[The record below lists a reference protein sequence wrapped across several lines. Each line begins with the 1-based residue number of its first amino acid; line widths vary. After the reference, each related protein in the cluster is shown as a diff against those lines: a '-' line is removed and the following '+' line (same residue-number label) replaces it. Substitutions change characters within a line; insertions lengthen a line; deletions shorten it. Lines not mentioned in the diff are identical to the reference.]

1 MQHQPKHKF
10 NKARTTNHHTKKP
23 FDPTRYGKLWG
34 GITFELLPEPM
45 YVETGKQ
52 PVIGALV
59 IDNKKHEIT
68 WAETNRIIE
77 QLYDG
82 QHRHNVAKRLG
93 MLDKG
98 SGTARNIQFT
108 TYDSDG
114 NVTATNIKN

>member
-1 MQHQPKHKF
+1 MAVKKF
-10 NKARTTNHHTKKP
+10 RNTKPTHHNQKKQ

-34 GITFELLPEPM
+34 SITFELLDEPA
-45 YVETGKQ
+45 YQEKGKQ
-52 PVIGALV
+52 SPIGALSLGG
-59 IDNKKHEIT
+59 KKVELT

-98 SGTARNIQFT
+98 SGTPKNIQFT
-108 TYDSDG
+108 SYDANG

>member
-1 MQHQPKHKF
+1 MAVKKF
-10 NKARTTNHHTKKP
+10 RNTKQTFHNQKKP

-34 GITFELLPEPM
+34 SITFELLDEPAFQ
-45 YVETGKQ
+45 EKGKQ
-52 PVIGALV
+52 PVIGTLN
-59 IDNKKHEIT
+59 IGGKKHEIT

-98 SGTARNIQFT
+98 SGTPKNIQFKS
-108 TYDSDG
+108 YDSNG
-114 NVTATNIKN
+114 NVIATNMKN

>member
-1 MQHQPKHKF
+1 MQQHRNKF
-10 NKARTTNHHTKKP
+10 NKSKTTHHHSKKP

-34 GITFELLPEPM
+34 GITFELLDEPA
-45 YVETGKQ
+45 YVEQGKQ
-52 PVIGALV
+52 PPIGSL
-59 IDNKKHEIT
+59 IIGGKKHEIT

-98 SGTARNIQFT
+98 SGTPKNIQFT
-108 TYDSDG
+108 SYDSDG
-114 NVTATNIKN
+114 NVTATNMKN